1 MGPMAQ
7 GMMGSRENEDRT
19 SAGMWD
25 TLELPAYSQ
34 QPKKIYHRDD
44 DGNPIPPKKSV
55 LDTEPEPEP
64 EPESAGGDGDGDGLL
79 QKGAA
84 VIVSGL
90 VSAAH
95 HNGKSGRVL
104 RYDRKKERYAVQL
117 LNADGGDMD
126 GERLLV
132 KPSCL
137 LEDLD
142 AIDDEAAA
150 AAEQQQQQQ
159 EPPPTPAEPEP
170 MAPPVRARASAVQSS
185 AVQCSLSLWWCVL
198 VACAYCL
205 TSHVCVCGAC
215 RHDAMPL
222 WYDDDDTIRCSLWLV
237 RRALAVAR
245 ARLAIVTWLIMIVSS
260 ALQHSRMISMRTLW
274 RLCIRCMSMVTWQR
288 RKN

>member
-1 MGPMAQ
+1 M
-7 GMMGSRENEDRT
+7 
-19 SAGMWD
+19 
-25 TLELPAYSQ
+25 
-34 QPKKIYHRDD
+34 
-44 DGNPIPPKKSV
+44 
-55 LDTEPEPEP
+55 
-64 EPESAGGDGDGDGLL
+64 
-79 QKGAA
+79 
-84 VIVSGL
+84 IVSGL

-159 EPPPTPAEPEP
+159 QEPPPTPAEPEP

-185 AVQCSLSLWWCVL
+185 AVQCS
-198 VACAYCL
+198 AA
-205 TSHVCVCGAC
+205 
-215 RHDAMPL
+215 
-222 WYDDDDTIRCSLWLV
+222 SLWLV
-237 RRALAVAR
+237 VRACSVCLLLSDLSLMCVWCVPSR
-245 ARLAIVTWLIMIVSS
+245 CHAI
-260 ALQHSRMISMRTLW
+260 
-274 RLCIRCMSMVTWQR
+274 MV
-288 RKN
+288 

>member
-1 MGPMAQ
+1 MTKYFMIVTDEERAEYRQMAEDGMMGPMAQ

-44 DGNPIPPKKSV
+44 DGNPIPPNKKSV

-64 EPESAGGDGDGDGLL
+64 EPESAGGDGDGDGDGLL

-170 MAPPVRARASAVQSS
+170 MAPPVRARASA
-185 AVQCSLSLWWCVL
+185 CSVCLLLSDLSLMC
-198 VACAYCL
+198 
-205 TSHVCVCGAC
+205 VCVVRAVTVRCHYGMMMMIRYDAACGWFEG
-215 RHDAMPL
+215 R
-222 WYDDDDTIRCSLWLV
+222 
-237 RRALAVAR
+237 
-245 ARLAIVTWLIMIVSS
+245 
-260 ALQHSRMISMRTLW
+260 W
-274 RLCIRCMSMVTWQR
+274 R
-288 RKN
+288 